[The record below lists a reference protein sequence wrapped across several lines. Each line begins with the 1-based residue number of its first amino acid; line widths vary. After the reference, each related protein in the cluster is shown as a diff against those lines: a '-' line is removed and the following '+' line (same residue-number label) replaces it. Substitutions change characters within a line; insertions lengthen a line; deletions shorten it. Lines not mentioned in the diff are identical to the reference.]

1 MKTELE
7 KLQHEISWV
16 LSRLDGFET
25 IDIIPDI
32 DLERLLQAIDE
43 AKKAVKNQVDE
54 NIYRTLKSQE
64 IN

>member
-43 AKKAVKNQVDE
+43 AKKAKNQVDE

>member
-25 IDIIPDI
+25 IDI
-32 DLERLLQAIDE
+32 LQT
-43 AKKAVKNQVDE
+43 KTFKP
-54 NIYRTLKSQE
+54 
-64 IN
+64 

>member
-7 KLQHEISWV
+7 KLQHETAFI

-25 IDIIPDI
+25 IDSIPDI
-32 DLERLLQAIDE
+32 ELERLLQAIDE